1 MAVIRQQ
8 TQVFNKPVG
17 VRRINTGEA
26 ELWETIKAEAD
37 EFSRRAYINAAEK
50 AKKTGAQTA
59 LDVETMGITT
69 IDPSTGKPM
78 AFEAPEGYG
87 KFAQEAYQNV
97 ITQRYESSI
106 SEEMQARARDL
117 SVNYEYD
124 PEGYA
129 QAMSKYIA
137 DMSENAEGMYK
148 NIIIDEG
155 KKRLGA
161 EKHTIEVRTRARY
174 RQEAGNSIVEAA
186 IASSENAYDA
196 ASAGNFEL
204 AFAELEKTETNA
216 TNGELSKL
224 LNVGAKANLSN
235 PVSISIGKGGI
246 QHIMNQTGNSAER
259 NRIELYLRT
268 NGESKSGIN
277 TKLLPAL
284 EQILKVSNP
293 ETLPKILTYAAAV
306 AQDYNQVD
314 ADTAYAKKLEDDALA
329 LEASANAEQDAIA
342 NDLGY
347 SDRIEVLSDGA
358 LKAINQ
364 IFDESISLS
373 TAAGSISFIAKQTE
387 EYITEARNRAIMDGT
402 YTSDEAL
409 GFEKDLRQ
417 GILTQIVT
425 RLVVEGNG
433 ESLEPALAGAK
444 TAYDRLNDKQKF
456 LVQQLRANKNLY
468 KSSEDGALISQIV
481 NRSKDNIAEDI
492 KEQKLLYNITVN
504 TDAKV
509 NAYKDIPPTNEE
521 LTKDL
526 NLLQDAI
533 NKGVSS
539 EKIIVSQNRL
549 YHGAATGMI
558 SQFSVEAS
566 SMEVNDLEMFILT
579 KGEDV
584 GNLNDNQIEIA
595 GTISSYLKSDKARS
609 DAVVHAGKL
618 KTKIITRETAEAKE
632 NAKVIKRNK
641 VLSGGGSP
649 NEKSDRVT
657 MDGIIADAGLAD
669 LQNFDTWSDRK
680 KELAMGYLT
689 NIPPQS
695 LINAWDKISSG
706 ARVDNMDSFVK
717 HFMRLDNLQTPD
729 GTISRLG
736 NSVPLATK
744 EFIRDVHSIATVE
757 GGNYDEIAINLYS
770 RTKGANVKE
779 SNIAITMALGE
790 QSIEEFTSEIVDKD
804 LILIEEFMPSVEYLL
819 RMGNTK
825 EQVRERLSNTF
836 DKEYP
841 EVEFIADPLM
851 PLGNLKRSRYALSNS
866 FPNEEVRNEFIS
878 IVQTELPDNYSLY
891 KEDGKQ
897 QIYLVPEKT
906 SSTPAYIAYYVDKQN
921 ELKPLLV
928 GKEGQEI
935 VPMWKEKEIVEF
947 RAKIFAKLK
956 QQSEENADK
965 KAEDQLKME
974 NAKKHLSGSA
984 ALKEFFGGLFNG

>member
-417 GILTQIVT
+417 GILSQIVT

-584 GNLNDNQIEIA
+584 GNLSDNQIEIA

-669 LQNFDTWSDRK
+669 LQNFDTWSDSK

-706 ARVDNMDSFVK
+706 ARVDNIDSFVK

-897 QIYLVPEKT
+897 QIYLVPDKT

-965 KAEDQLKME
+965 KAEDQLKIE
-974 NAKKHLSGSA
+974 NAKKYRSGSA
-984 ALKEFFGGLFNG
+984 ALGEFFGGLF

>member
-417 GILTQIVT
+417 GILSQIVT

-492 KEQKLLYNITVN
+492 KEQKLLYNIAVN

-584 GNLNDNQIEIA
+584 GNLSDNQIEIA

-669 LQNFDTWSDRK
+669 LQNFDTWSDSK

-897 QIYLVPEKT
+897 QIYLVPDKT

-965 KAEDQLKME
+965 KAEDQLKIE
-974 NAKKHLSGSA
+974 NAKKYRSGSA
-984 ALKEFFGGLFNG
+984 ALGEFFGGLF

>member
-329 LEASANAEQDAIA
+329 LEASANAKQDSIA

-417 GILTQIVT
+417 GILSQIVT

-456 LVQQLRANKNLY
+456 LVQQLRANRNLY

-481 NRSKDNIAEDI
+481 NRSKDSIAEDI
-492 KEQKLLYNITVN
+492 KEQKLLYNIAVN

-584 GNLNDNQIEIA
+584 GNLSDNQIEIA

-669 LQNFDTWSDRK
+669 LQNFDTWSDSK

-706 ARVDNMDSFVK
+706 VPVDNMDSFVK

-729 GTISRLG
+729 GLISRLG

-757 GGNYDEIAINLYS
+757 GGNYDEIAINLYR
-770 RTKGANVKE
+770 RTKGADVKE
-779 SNIAITMALGE
+779 SNIAITTALGK

-891 KEDGKQ
+891 KENGKQ
-897 QIYLVPEKT
+897 QIYLVPDKT
-906 SSTPAYIAYYVDKQN
+906 SSTPAYIAYYVDKQT

-935 VPMWKEKEIVEF
+935 VPMWKEKEMVEF

-965 KAEDQLKME
+965 KAEDQLKIE
-974 NAKKHLSGSA
+974 NAKKYRSGSA
-984 ALKEFFGGLFNG
+984 ALGEFFGGLF

>member
-417 GILTQIVT
+417 GILSQIVT

-481 NRSKDNIAEDI
+481 NRSKDSIAEDI
-492 KEQKLLYNITVN
+492 KEQKLLYNIAVN

-584 GNLNDNQIEIA
+584 GNLSDNQIEIA

-669 LQNFDTWSDRK
+669 LQNFDTWSDSK

-897 QIYLVPEKT
+897 QIYLVPDKT

-965 KAEDQLKME
+965 KAEDQLKIE
-974 NAKKHLSGSA
+974 NAKKYRSGSA
-984 ALKEFFGGLFNG
+984 ALGEFFGGLF

>member
-26 ELWETIKAEAD
+26 ELWQTIKAEAD
-37 EFSRRAYINAAEK
+37 EFSRRAYIDAAEK
-50 AKKTGAQTA
+50 AKKIGAQTA
-59 LDVETMGITT
+59 FDVEAMGITT
-69 IDPSTGKPM
+69 IDPTTGKPQ

-106 SEEMQARARDL
+106 SDEMQARARDL

-155 KKRLGA
+155 RKRLGA

-174 RQEAGNSIVEAA
+174 RQEAGNSIVQAA

-196 ASAGNFEL
+196 ASVGNFEL
-204 AFAELEKTETNA
+204 AFSELEKTETNA
-216 TNGELSKL
+216 TNGEISKL
-224 LNVGAKANLSN
+224 LNAGSKSTLSN
-235 PVSISIGKGGI
+235 PVSINIGKGGV
-246 QHIMNQTGNSAER
+246 QYIMNQTGNSAER

-268 NGESKSGIN
+268 NGNSAAGIN
-277 TKLLPAL
+277 EKLLPAL
-284 EQILKVSNP
+284 EQILKVANP
-293 ETLPKILTYAAAV
+293 ETLPKILTYASAV

-314 ADTAYAKKLEDDALA
+314 ADKAYQQKLEDDAIA
-329 LEASANAEQDAIA
+329 AQAAANSEQESIA

-347 SDRIEVLSDGA
+347 SNTREVLSDNA
-358 LKAINQ
+358 LKAVNQ

-373 TAAGSISFIAKQTE
+373 TAVGSISFIAKQTE
-387 EYITEARNRAIMDGT
+387 KYINQANIRAAMDESFT
-402 YTSDEAL
+402 ADEAL
-409 GFEKDLRQ
+409 DFEKDLRQ
-417 GILTQIVT
+417 DVLYQVFT
-425 RLVVEGNG
+425 RLAVAGNA
-433 ESLEPALAGAK
+433 ESLQPALAGNKIAFN
-444 TAYDRLNDKQKF
+444 RLNERQK
-456 LVQQLRANKNLY
+456 LIVQNLRANKYLY
-468 KSSEDGALISQIV
+468 KSREDDAMISTIV
-481 NRSKDNIAEDI
+481 NRSQDSITDDI
-492 KEQKLLYNITVN
+492 NKQKLLYNVSVD

-509 NAYKDIPPTNEE
+509 NAYKTIPPTNEE
-521 LTKDL
+521 LQKDL
-526 NLLQDAI
+526 DTLKSAI
-533 NKGVSS
+533 ASGVSA
-539 EKIIVSQNRL
+539 EKVLVSQNRL
-549 YHGAATGMI
+549 YHAAATGMI
-558 SQFSVEAS
+558 SQFTVEAS
-566 SMEVNDLEMFILT
+566 SKEVNDLETFILT

-584 GNLNDNQIEIA
+584 GLLTDEQIETA
-595 GTISSYLKSDKARS
+595 GVISTYLKNDKARS

-618 KTKIITRETAEAKE
+618 KTRIITRETAEAEE
-632 NAKVIKRNK
+632 NAKVTKRNQ
-641 VLSGGGSP
+641 VLSGSGSP
-649 NEKSDRVT
+649 NDKSDRVV
-657 MDGIIADAGLAD
+657 MDSILVDAGLAD
-669 LQNFDTWSDRK
+669 LQNFDTWTDSK
-680 KELAMGYLT
+680 KQLAMSYIT

-695 LINAWDKISSG
+695 LIDTWDKISSG
-706 ARVDNMDSFVK
+706 IPVDNMDAFVK

-729 GTISRLG
+729 GLISRLG

-757 GGNYDEIAINLYS
+757 GGDFNNIAINLYR
-770 RTKGANVKE
+770 RTKGADAKE
-779 SNIAITMALGE
+779 SNATLETMLGK

-804 LILIEEFMPSVEYLL
+804 LILIDEFMPSVEYLL
-819 RMGNTK
+819 RMGNTRQ
-825 EQVRERLSNTF
+825 QVYDRLRNTF

-866 FPNEEVRNEFIS
+866 FPNKEVRDEFIS
-878 IVQTELPDNYSLY
+878 IVQTQLPDGYSLY
-891 KEDGKQ
+891 NEDGKK

-906 SSTPAYIAYYVDKQN
+906 SSTPAYIAYYVDDQT

-928 GKEGQEI
+928 GEEGKEI

-956 QQSEENADK
+956 QQAEDNADQDEQNQIK
-965 KAEDQLKME
+965 LN
-974 NAKKHLSGSA
+974 NAKKHMSGSA
-984 ALKEFFGGLFNG
+984 ALKEFFGGLF

>member
-417 GILTQIVT
+417 GILSQIVT

-492 KEQKLLYNITVN
+492 KEQKLLYNIAVN

-669 LQNFDTWSDRK
+669 LQNFDTWSDSK

-706 ARVDNMDSFVK
+706 ARVDNIDSFVK

-897 QIYLVPEKT
+897 QIYLVPDKT

-965 KAEDQLKME
+965 KAEDQLKIE
-974 NAKKHLSGSA
+974 NAKKYRSGSA
-984 ALKEFFGGLFNG
+984 ALGEFFGGLF

>member
-417 GILTQIVT
+417 GILSQIVT

-481 NRSKDNIAEDI
+481 NRSKDSIAEDI
-492 KEQKLLYNITVN
+492 KEQKLLYNIAVN

-584 GNLNDNQIEIA
+584 GNLSDNQIEIA

-669 LQNFDTWSDRK
+669 LQNFDTWSDSK

-706 ARVDNMDSFVK
+706 ARVDNIDSFVK

-757 GGNYDEIAINLYS
+757 GGNYDEIAINLYR
-770 RTKGANVKE
+770 RTKGADVKE

-897 QIYLVPEKT
+897 QIYLVPDKT

-965 KAEDQLKME
+965 KAEDQLKIE
-974 NAKKHLSGSA
+974 NAKKYRSGSA
-984 ALKEFFGGLFNG
+984 ALGEFFGGLF

>member
-417 GILTQIVT
+417 GILSQIVT

-492 KEQKLLYNITVN
+492 KEQKLLYNIAVN

-584 GNLNDNQIEIA
+584 GNLSDNQIEIA

-669 LQNFDTWSDRK
+669 LQNFDTWSDSK

-706 ARVDNMDSFVK
+706 AQVDNIDSFVK

-897 QIYLVPEKT
+897 QIYLVPDKT

-965 KAEDQLKME
+965 KAQDQLKIE

-984 ALKEFFGGLFNG
+984 ALKEFFGGLF

>member
-37 EFSRRAYINAAEK
+37 EFSKRAYLNAAEK

-69 IDPSTGKPM
+69 IDPTTGKPQ

-106 SEEMQARARDL
+106 SDEMQSRARDL
-117 SVNYEYD
+117 SVKYEYD
-124 PEGYA
+124 PEGYS

-148 NIIIDEG
+148 NIIVDEG
-155 KKRLGA
+155 RKRLGA

-174 RQEAGNSIVEAA
+174 RQEAGNSIIESATQ
-186 IASSENAYDA
+186 SSERAFDA
-196 ASAGNFEL
+196 ASVGNFEL
-204 AFAELEKTETNA
+204 AFIELEKTETNA
-216 TNGELSKL
+216 ANGETSKL
-224 LNVGAKANLSN
+224 LNAGSISTLSN
-235 PVSISIGKGGI
+235 PVSINIGKGAI
-246 QHIMNQTGNSAER
+246 QYVMNKTGSSAER

-268 NGESKSGIN
+268 RGESKAGIN
-277 TKLLPAL
+277 KNLIPAL
-284 EQILKVSNP
+284 DQILKVGNP

-306 AQDYNQVD
+306 AQDFNQVD
-314 ADTAYAKKLEDDALA
+314 ADTAYAKKLEDDETALRA
-329 LEASANAEQDAIA
+329 ADAAKEDSIL

-347 SDRIEVLSDGA
+347 SDRREVLSDSA
-358 LKAINQ
+358 LKAVNQ

-387 EYITEARNRAIMDGT
+387 EYIIDARNRAVMDDS
-402 YTSDEAL
+402 YSPDEAL
-409 GFEKDLRQ
+409 KFETDLRQ
-417 GILTQIVT
+417 DVLTQIVT
-425 RLVVEGNG
+425 RLAVEGNG
-433 ESLEPALAGAK
+433 ESLESALAGTK
-444 TAYDRLNDKQKF
+444 TAYDRLNDKQK
-456 LVQQLRANKNLY
+456 LIVQQLRGNKNLY
-468 KSSEDGALISQIV
+468 KSSEDGALVSAIV
-481 NRSKDNIAEDI
+481 NRSKDSIANDI
-492 KEQKLLYNITVN
+492 KKQKLLYDIAIN
-504 TDAKV
+504 TDSKV

-526 NLLQDAI
+526 DFLQSAI
-533 NKGVSS
+533 AKGVSA
-539 EKIIVSQNRL
+539 EKVIVSQNRL

-558 SQFSVEAS
+558 SEFSIEANS
-566 SMEVNDLEMFILT
+566 AEVNDLEMFILT

-584 GNLNDNQIEIA
+584 GNLNNDQIEMA
-595 GTISSYLKSDKARS
+595 GTISTYLKSDKARS
-609 DAVVHAGKL
+609 DAVVHSGKL

-641 VLSGGGSP
+641 VLNGGGSP
-649 NEKSDRVT
+649 NEKSDRVV
-657 MDGIIADAGLAD
+657 MDGIIIEAGLGD
-669 LQNFDTWSDRK
+669 LENFDTWSNNK
-680 KELAMGYLT
+680 KKLAMSYLT

-695 LINAWDKISSG
+695 LISAWDKIGSG
-706 ARVDNMDSFVK
+706 VPVNNMGSFVK

-729 GTISRLG
+729 GLISRLG

-757 GGNYDEIAINLYS
+757 GGDYDEIAINLYR
-770 RTKGANVKE
+770 RTKGADVKE
-779 SNIAITMALGE
+779 SNIAITTALGK

-878 IVQTELPDNYSLY
+878 IVQTQLPDGYSLY
-891 KEDGKQ
+891 EEDGKQ

-906 SSTPAYIAYYVDKQN
+906 SSTPAYIAYYADEQK

-935 VPMWKEKEIVEF
+935 VPMWKEKEITEF
-947 RAKIFAKLK
+947 RARMFTRLK
-956 QQSEENADK
+956 QQAEENADK
-965 KAEDQLKME
+965 EAVYEGYKNEAR
-974 NAKKHLSGSA
+974 KHRSGSD
-984 ALKEFFGGLFNG
+984 ALRQFFGGNS

>member
-417 GILTQIVT
+417 GILSQIVT

-492 KEQKLLYNITVN
+492 KEQKLLYNIAVN

-584 GNLNDNQIEIA
+584 GNLSDNQIEIA

-669 LQNFDTWSDRK
+669 LQNFDTWSDSK

-984 ALKEFFGGLFNG
+984 ALKEFFGGLF

>member
-417 GILTQIVT
+417 GILSQIVT

-492 KEQKLLYNITVN
+492 KEQKLLYNIAVN

-669 LQNFDTWSDRK
+669 LQNFDTWSDSK

-706 ARVDNMDSFVK
+706 AQVDNIDSFVK

-897 QIYLVPEKT
+897 QIYLVPDKT

-965 KAEDQLKME
+965 KAEDQLKIE
-974 NAKKHLSGSA
+974 NAKKYRSGSA
-984 ALKEFFGGLFNG
+984 ALGEFFGGLF

>member
-417 GILTQIVT
+417 GILSQIVT

-492 KEQKLLYNITVN
+492 KEQKLLYNIAVN

-669 LQNFDTWSDRK
+669 LQNFDTWSDSK

-706 ARVDNMDSFVK
+706 VPVDNMDSFVK

-729 GTISRLG
+729 GLISRLG

-757 GGNYDEIAINLYS
+757 GGNYDEIAINLYR
-770 RTKGANVKE
+770 RTKGADVKE
-779 SNIAITMALGE
+779 SNIAITTALGK

-891 KEDGKQ
+891 KENGKQ
-897 QIYLVPEKT
+897 QIYLVPDKT
-906 SSTPAYIAYYVDKQN
+906 SSTPAYIAYYVDKQT

-965 KAEDQLKME
+965 KAEDQLKIE
-974 NAKKHLSGSA
+974 NAKKYRSGSA
-984 ALKEFFGGLFNG
+984 ALGEFFGGLF

>member
-37 EFSRRAYINAAEK
+37 EFSKRAYLSAAEK
-50 AKKTGAQTA
+50 AKKIGAQTA

-69 IDPSTGKPM
+69 IDPATGKPQ
-78 AFEAPEGYG
+78 AFEVPEGYG

-97 ITQRYESSI
+97 ITQRYETSI
-106 SEEMQARARDL
+106 SDEMQARARDL
-117 SVNYEYD
+117 SVKYEYD

-137 DMSENAEGMYK
+137 DMSENAQGMYK

-155 KKRLGA
+155 RKRLGA
-161 EKHTIEVRTRARY
+161 EKHTIEVRTRQRY
-174 RQEAGNSIVEAA
+174 RQEAGNSIIESA
-186 IASSENAYDA
+186 IKSRENAYDA
-196 ASAGNFEL
+196 AKAGNFEL
-204 AFAELEKTETNA
+204 AFSELEKTETNA

-224 LNVGAKANLSN
+224 LNVGSTPTLSN
-235 PVSISIGKGGI
+235 PVSINIGKGGI
-246 QHIMNQTGNSAER
+246 QYIMNQTGSSAER

-268 NGESKSGIN
+268 GGESKSGIN
-277 TKLLPAL
+277 EKLLPAL
-284 EQILKVSNP
+284 EQILKVANP
-293 ETLPKILTYAAAV
+293 ETLPKILTYASAV

-314 ADTAYAKKLEDDALA
+314 ADNAYQKKLEDDALA
-329 LEASANAEQDAIA
+329 LQAAANSEQDSILT
-342 NDLGY
+342 DLGY
-347 SDRIEVLSDGA
+347 SDIREVLSDDA
-358 LKAINQ
+358 TKAVNQ
-364 IFDESISLS
+364 IFDESISLA
-373 TAAGSISFIAKQTE
+373 TAAGSISFVAKQTKK
-387 EYITEARNRAIMDGT
+387 YIEDSINRAVIDKS
-402 YTSDEAL
+402 YTPDEAL
-409 GFEKDLRQ
+409 KFEKDLRQ
-417 GILTQIVT
+417 DVLTQIIT

-433 ESLEPALAGAK
+433 KSLEPALAGTK
-444 TAYDRLNDKQKF
+444 TAYDRLNDKQKL
-456 LVQQLRANKNLY
+456 LVQQLRSNKYLY
-468 KSSEDGALISQIV
+468 KASEDGALISAIV
-481 NRSKDNIAEDI
+481 NRSKDTIADDI
-492 KEQKLLYNITVN
+492 NKQNLLYNIAVN

-526 NLLQDAI
+526 DLLQNAL
-533 NKGVSS
+533 NKGVSA
-539 EKIIVSQNRL
+539 EKVIISQNRL

-566 SMEVNDLEMFILT
+566 SKEINDLEMFILT

-584 GNLNDNQIEIA
+584 GNLSDEQIEMA
-595 GTISSYLKSDKARS
+595 GTISTYLKSDKARS

-632 NAKVIKRNK
+632 NAKIIKRNK

-649 NEKSDRVT
+649 NEKSDRKV
-657 MDGIIADAGLAD
+657 MDSIMIDAGLAD
-669 LQNFDTWSDRK
+669 LENFDKWSNDK
-680 KELAMGYLT
+680 QKLAMSYLT

-695 LINAWDKISSG
+695 LITAWDKISSG
-706 ARVDNMDSFVK
+706 VPVDNMDSFVK

-729 GTISRLG
+729 GLISRLG
-736 NSVPLATK
+736 NSVSLATK

-757 GGNYDEIAINLYS
+757 GGDYNEIAINLYR
-770 RTKGANVKE
+770 RTKGADVKE
-779 SNIAITMALGE
+779 SNIAITTALGK
-790 QSIEEFTSEIVDKD
+790 QSIEEFTSEIVDKN

-819 RMGNTK
+819 RMGNTRQ
-825 EQVRERLSNTF
+825 QVKERLSNTF

-878 IVQTELPDNYSLY
+878 IVQTQLPDNYSLY

-897 QIYLVPEKT
+897 QIYLVPDKT
-906 SSTPAYIAYYVDKQN
+906 SNTPAYIAYYADKQN
-921 ELKPLLV
+921 ELKPLLI
-928 GKEGQEI
+928 GEEGQEI
-935 VPMWKEKEIVEF
+935 VPMWKEKEIEEF
-947 RAKIFAKLK
+947 RSKIFAKQK
-956 QQSEENADK
+956 QNLIDNANK
-965 KAEDQLKME
+965 KAEDQVKIE
-974 NAKKHLSGSA
+974 NAKKHRSGST
-984 ALKEFFGGLFNG
+984 ALSEFFGGLF

>member
-174 RQEAGNSIVEAA
+174 RQEAGNSIVKAA

-224 LNVGAKANLSN
+224 LNVGAKSNLSN

-373 TAAGSISFIAKQTE
+373 TAAGSISYIAKQTE
-387 EYITEARNRAIMDGT
+387 KYITEARNRAIMDGT

-417 GILTQIVT
+417 GILSQIVT

-481 NRSKDNIAEDI
+481 NRSKDSIAEDI
-492 KEQKLLYNITVN
+492 NEQKLLYNIAVN

-669 LQNFDTWSDRK
+669 LQNFDTWSNSK

-706 ARVDNMDSFVK
+706 AQVDNIDSFVK

-836 DKEYP
+836 NKEYP

-891 KEDGKQ
+891 KENGKQ
-897 QIYLVPEKT
+897 QIYLVPDKT

-965 KAEDQLKME
+965 KAEDQLKIE
-974 NAKKHLSGSA
+974 NAKKYRSGSA
-984 ALKEFFGGLFNG
+984 ALGEFFGGLF

>member
-417 GILTQIVT
+417 GILSQIVT

-492 KEQKLLYNITVN
+492 KEQKLLYNIAVN

-584 GNLNDNQIEIA
+584 GNLSDNQIEIA

-669 LQNFDTWSDRK
+669 LQNFDTWSDSK

-706 ARVDNMDSFVK
+706 ARVDNIDSFVK

-897 QIYLVPEKT
+897 QIYLVPDKT

-965 KAEDQLKME
+965 KAEDQLKIE
-974 NAKKHLSGSA
+974 NAKKYRSGSA
-984 ALKEFFGGLFNG
+984 ALGEFFGGLF

>member
-417 GILTQIVT
+417 GILSQIVT

-492 KEQKLLYNITVN
+492 KEQKLLYNIAVN

-584 GNLNDNQIEIA
+584 GNLSDNQIEIA

-669 LQNFDTWSDRK
+669 LQNFDTWSDSK

-706 ARVDNMDSFVK
+706 AQVDNIDSFVK

-897 QIYLVPEKT
+897 QIYLVPDKT

-965 KAEDQLKME
+965 KAEDQLKIE
-974 NAKKHLSGSA
+974 NAKKYRSGSA
-984 ALKEFFGGLFNG
+984 ALGEFFGGLF

>member
-329 LEASANAEQDAIA
+329 LEASANAERDAIA

-373 TAAGSISFIAKQTE
+373 TAAGSISFIAKQTK

-417 GILTQIVT
+417 GILSQIVT

-492 KEQKLLYNITVN
+492 KEQKLLYNIAVN

-584 GNLNDNQIEIA
+584 GNLSDNQIEIA

-897 QIYLVPEKT
+897 QIYLVPDKT

-984 ALKEFFGGLFNG
+984 ALKEFFGGLF

>member
-37 EFSRRAYINAAEK
+37 EFSKRAYLSAAEK
-50 AKKTGAQTA
+50 AKKIGAQTA

-69 IDPSTGKPM
+69 IDPATGKPQ
-78 AFEAPEGYG
+78 AFEVPEGYG

-97 ITQRYESSI
+97 ITQRYETSI
-106 SEEMQARARDL
+106 SDEMQARARDL
-117 SVNYEYD
+117 SVKYEYD

-137 DMSENAEGMYK
+137 DMSENAQGMYK

-155 KKRLGA
+155 RKRLGA
-161 EKHTIEVRTRARY
+161 EKHTIEVRTRQRY
-174 RQEAGNSIVEAA
+174 RQEAGNSIIESA
-186 IASSENAYDA
+186 IKSRENAYDA
-196 ASAGNFEL
+196 AKAGNFEL
-204 AFAELEKTETNA
+204 AFSELEKTETNA

-224 LNVGAKANLSN
+224 LNVGSTPTLSN
-235 PVSISIGKGGI
+235 PVSINIGKGGI
-246 QHIMNQTGNSAER
+246 QYIMNQTGSSAER

-268 NGESKSGIN
+268 GGESKSGIN
-277 TKLLPAL
+277 KKLLPAL
-284 EQILKVSNP
+284 EQILKVANP
-293 ETLPKILTYAAAV
+293 ETLPKILTYASAV

-314 ADTAYAKKLEDDALA
+314 ADNAYQKKLEDDALA
-329 LEASANAEQDAIA
+329 LQAAANAEQDSILT
-342 NDLGY
+342 DLGY
-347 SDRIEVLSDGA
+347 SDIREVLSDDA
-358 LKAINQ
+358 TKAVNQ
-364 IFDESISLS
+364 IFDESISLA
-373 TAAGSISFIAKQTE
+373 TAAGSISFVAKQTKK
-387 EYITEARNRAIMDGT
+387 YIEDSINRAVIDKS
-402 YTSDEAL
+402 YTPDEAL
-409 GFEKDLRQ
+409 KFEKDLRQ
-417 GILTQIVT
+417 DVLTQIIT

-433 ESLEPALAGAK
+433 KSLEPALAGTK
-444 TAYDRLNDKQKF
+444 TAYDRLNDKQKL
-456 LVQQLRANKNLY
+456 LVQQLRSNKYLY
-468 KSSEDGALISQIV
+468 KASEDGALISAIV
-481 NRSKDNIAEDI
+481 NRSKDTIADDI
-492 KEQKLLYNITVN
+492 NKQNLLYNIAVN

-526 NLLQDAI
+526 DLLQNAL
-533 NKGVSS
+533 NKGVSA
-539 EKIIVSQNRL
+539 EKVIISQNRL

-566 SMEVNDLEMFILT
+566 SKEINDLEMFILT

-584 GNLNDNQIEIA
+584 GNLSDEQIEMA
-595 GTISSYLKSDKARS
+595 GTISTYLKSDKARS

-632 NAKVIKRNK
+632 NAKIIKRNK

-649 NEKSDRVT
+649 NEKSDRKV
-657 MDGIIADAGLAD
+657 MDSIMIDAGLAD
-669 LQNFDTWSDRK
+669 LENFDTWSNDK
-680 KELAMGYLT
+680 QKLAMSYLT

-695 LINAWDKISSG
+695 LITAWDEISSG
-706 ARVDNMDSFVK
+706 VRVDNIDSFVK

-729 GTISRLG
+729 GLISRLG
-736 NSVPLATK
+736 NSVSLATK

-757 GGNYDEIAINLYS
+757 GGDYNEIAINLYR
-770 RTKGANVKE
+770 RTKGAGVKE
-779 SNIAITMALGE
+779 SNIAITTALGK

-819 RMGNTK
+819 RMGNTRQ
-825 EQVRERLSNTF
+825 QVKERLSNTF

-878 IVQTELPDNYSLY
+878 IVQTQLPDNYSLY

-897 QIYLVPEKT
+897 QIYLVPDKT
-906 SSTPAYIAYYVDKQN
+906 SNTPAYIAYYADKQN
-921 ELKPLLV
+921 ELKPLLI
-928 GKEGQEI
+928 GEEGQEI
-935 VPMWKEKEIVEF
+935 VPMWKEEEIEEF
-947 RAKIFAKLK
+947 RSKIFAKQK
-956 QQSEENADK
+956 QNLIDNANK
-965 KAEDQLKME
+965 KAEDQVKIE
-974 NAKKHLSGSA
+974 NAKKHRSGSA
-984 ALKEFFGGLFNG
+984 ALSEFFGGLF

>member
-417 GILTQIVT
+417 GILSQIVT

-456 LVQQLRANKNLY
+456 LVQQLRANRNLY

-481 NRSKDNIAEDI
+481 NRSKDSIAEDI
-492 KEQKLLYNITVN
+492 KEQKLLYNIAVN

-584 GNLNDNQIEIA
+584 GNLSDNQIEIA

-669 LQNFDTWSDRK
+669 LQNFDTWSDSK

-897 QIYLVPEKT
+897 QIYLVPDKT

-965 KAEDQLKME
+965 KAEDQLKIE
-974 NAKKHLSGSA
+974 NAKKYRSGSA
-984 ALKEFFGGLFNG
+984 ALGEFFGGLF

>member
-216 TNGELSKL
+216 ANGELSKL

-417 GILTQIVT
+417 GILSQIVT

-492 KEQKLLYNITVN
+492 KEQKLLYNIAVN

-584 GNLNDNQIEIA
+584 GNLSDNQIEIA

-669 LQNFDTWSDRK
+669 LQNFDTWSDSK

-706 ARVDNMDSFVK
+706 AQVDNIDSFVK

-897 QIYLVPEKT
+897 QIYLVPDKT

-965 KAEDQLKME
+965 KAEDQLKIE
-974 NAKKHLSGSA
+974 NAKKYRSGSA
-984 ALKEFFGGLFNG
+984 ALGEFFGGLF

>member
-373 TAAGSISFIAKQTE
+373 TAAGSISFIAKQTK

-417 GILTQIVT
+417 GILSQIVT

-492 KEQKLLYNITVN
+492 KEQKLLYNIAVN

-584 GNLNDNQIEIA
+584 GNLSDNQIEIA

-897 QIYLVPEKT
+897 QIYLVPDKT

-984 ALKEFFGGLFNG
+984 ALKEFFGGLF